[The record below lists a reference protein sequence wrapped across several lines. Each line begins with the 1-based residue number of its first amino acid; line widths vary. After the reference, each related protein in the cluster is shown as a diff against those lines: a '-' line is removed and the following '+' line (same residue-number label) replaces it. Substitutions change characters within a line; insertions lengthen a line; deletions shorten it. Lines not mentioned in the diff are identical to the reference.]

1 MLTGKRFNDCNESED
16 SCNIPVLNSALQV
29 TRNTL
34 FSDVT
39 LHHFNALI
47 LIHYFDKS
55 RFFYI
60 LLIEQVTILQNKCWM
75 VFVREFP
82 CVFSV

>member
-16 SCNIPVLNSALQV
+16 SCYIPVLNSALQV
-29 TRNTL
+29 TRYTL

-47 LIHYFDKS
+47 LIHFFDKS
-55 RFFYI
+55 RLFLHSI
-60 LLIEQVTILQNKCWM
+60 NRTSNNTPE
-75 VFVREFP
+75 
-82 CVFSV
+82 